1 MRWRQAKLIEGE
13 VEHFRTQA
21 LSTPL
26 KAQFELYT
34 EQREGTSGLGDASVQ
49 QVQDLHRP
57 DRTWF
62 AQRSRLRGLTTSIA
76 QIAAVRGCPRR
87 SRLHVARRTDHCST
101 KAKRA
106 A

>member
-34 EQREGTSGLGDASVQ
+34 EQREGTSGLGGASVLDGTATRI
-49 QVQDLHRP
+49 VSRDE
-57 DRTWF
+57 
-62 AQRSRLRGLTTSIA
+62 RSGDA
-76 QIAAVRGCPRR
+76 GEAV
-87 SRLHVARRTDHCST
+87 VT
-101 KAKRA
+101 K
-106 A
+106 